1 MGGKGRGVHSP
12 RGTPGATCRPPAGAS
27 AGDPEAEPPRLWR
40 GDSFTPEEETRSE
53 RAPGAQRWLLESVFS
68 GHGARSPT
76 LRHLRL
82 CCAVKFWLPGPP
94 HPFPDS
100 SASQPGRCRTCGTL
114 VPAVGTPGRIMPC
127 AGERQCLAIPV
138 RGPSASPW
146 TAEGGRTVVAQPCAW
161 ARPLW
166 GEAGR
171 HSLHQGPSWQPV
183 PSLGHAGGSLGARPG
198 LGAAG
203 SCNVER
209 GPVVQ

>member
-1 MGGKGRGVHSP
+1 MGGRGGACTAPAAPPAPPAAHQQVRLRVTPRRNHPACGAGTHSHRRRRPGQNGRLVHS
-12 RGTPGATCRPPAGAS
+12 GGF
-27 AGDPEAEPPRLWR
+27 WK
-40 GDSFTPEEETRSE
+40 
-53 RAPGAQRWLLESVFS
+53 VFS
-68 GHGARSPT
+68 GHGAHSPT
-76 LRHLRL
+76 LQHLRL
-82 CCAVKFWLPGPP
+82 CCAIKFWLPSPP
-94 HPFPDS
+94 HPLPDS
-100 SASQPGRCRTCGTL
+100 SASQPGRCRTCGTP
-114 VPAVGTPGRIMPC
+114 VPAVGTPGRIVPC

-138 RGPSASPW
+138 GGPSASPW

-161 ARPLW
+161 AWPLW

-203 SCNVER
+203 SCNVEC